1 LPSVPS
7 RITFDSPALPSLP
20 MSMLFEPVVRLW
32 PASEPIA
39 MFESP
44 VVLAWSAWKPEGD
57 LVVAADLRDERTGA
71 LDRAGPSLP
80 RSLRA
85 AQGGSLQSS
94 PVDGSQSGQLPRA
107 ALGVPLGGTQ
117 AHEVLVHGSRGER
130 AVETDRR
137 TGGSR
142 ANREGQRQA
151 GNDG

>member
-1 LPSVPS
+1 
-7 RITFDSPALPSLP
+7 
-20 MSMLFEPVVRLW
+20 
-32 PASEPIA
+32 
-39 MFESP
+39 
-44 VVLAWSAWKPEGD
+44 
-57 LVVAADLRDERTGA
+57 DLRDERTGA

-94 PVDGSQSGQLPRA
+94 PVGGSQSGQLPRA

-117 AHEVLVHGSRGER
+117 AHEGLVHGSRGER

-151 GNDG
+151 GNDGCVGRTANTHWGLMLIVGGSTLPQLAGGLLESLGGRASAHAGQAAVRAREGRFPAV